1 MSEQQQIK
9 QELAALAPGLPAPSP
24 AMPFSVPAGYFEQL
38 PAAVMDRIRLE
49 ENELPAILRTLK
61 EKNRSVAGWP
71 YEIPTGYFDQ
81 TQNTILTRQQKTPV
95 ISLNKRAFFKYAAAA
110 AVLLMLFGVGRWYQ
124 QTKTPDIE
132 TDPESWVRKEIEKES
147 SDKIESYVEA
157 TLIESSEVST
167 DDKKEI
173 ALLTNDISQEEI
185 LYLLSETALLS
196 TTSNESG
203 GQQKILN

>member
-9 QELAALAPGLPAPSP
+9 QELATLAPGLPVPSP
-24 AMPFSVPAGYFEQL
+24 AMPFSVPGGYFEQL

-49 ENELPAILRTLK
+49 EDELPEILRTLK

-71 YEIPTGYFDQ
+71 FEVPTGYFDQ
-81 TQNTILTRQQKTPV
+81 AQDTIATRQHKTPV
-95 ISLNKRAFFKYAAAA
+95 ISFHKRPFLKYAVAA

-147 SDKIESYVEA
+147 PDKIESYVEA
-157 TLIESSEVST
+157 TLIESSELST

-185 LYLLSETALLS
+185 LYLLNETALLS